1 MVEDVGD
8 SGSGGTYATSDSF
21 PNEDGSAA
29 HNGIGESSVK
39 EFAAAAAAASFAS
52 PSTCPGFLLAHGETR
67 PEASD
72 VRSTPNNRLPWP
84 EDALSSS
91 DQSTRKCNWLCS
103 LNDALFYSYMGRI
116 LDKGAY
122 LHKERRR
129 KRRQMDTASTAD
141 CPASSTASSSYEEEE
156 MTVDDLY
163 EAPRAM
169 RASHLRD
176 EFRRLQKEQEEIV
189 AAKAKAEASKNNT
202 GRGRSRTIGRLP
214 RKARSRSFSARRKRA
229 KTSRM
234 AFMRVLWG
242 LARPTYITAGVYQLI
257 AVLSQCAIPILV
269 REVLIQIESNPGES
283 FLRQGMP
290 YAIGL
295 FAVAILEGVSMERQ
309 KYLAFQSGIVLRAA
323 IVNAVYDHILRL
335 TPRGRSGLANGEITN
350 LVAIDSQKL
359 FELTQEGHQV
369 WSCPLAMVVVT
380 VLLLL
385 ELGPTVLVGMG
396 SMFLYLPIVQYV
408 VQKMM
413 HIRKKRVE
421 LTDRRIQATTA
432 MLQGIKF
439 TKLNHYE
446 EKFQARVMEA
456 RAAEMRLLRKELSVL
471 AITFFLTV
479 TSPVLASALTFIT
492 YVLIGD
498 GNVLTASTTFTTL
511 FLFAAL
517 RFPINYAGKLMGK
530 AAQGIQAAQRFADFF
545 ARETIGKSDSKEGSR
560 AGQPNGKDDM
570 LPPTTTNGHSKLV
583 GSVPEPRKGHD
594 NNDNDNAIV
603 ELENCSFTVG
613 TAFNVSERA
622 GISLG
627 LSKASFTVSNI
638 SFRVGR
644 SEILC
649 VCGPVASGK
658 STLVQGLIGDVAASA
673 DSTMAMHGKVAYASQ
688 TPFILNTTLKDN
700 ILFGTPYNKER
711 YEKVLEAC
719 CLLQDLE
726 QIGPAGDMTEIGER
740 GVTLSGGQ
748 KQRVSL
754 ARTVYSQPDVAI
766 FDDPLS
772 ALDASTGKMV
782 FEKLFKSPDVDLL
795 GNSAIIL
802 VTHAA
807 HFLHLVDQILVLVD
821 GRAAFVGK
829 YADLSVS
836 KCQPNDFA
844 AIEAI
849 NAILSAVKEDTS
861 TGVDDSN
868 HGRGGSMMVKSKRST
883 VSNEKIKN
891 GDGELMTEE
900 EREFGLSDWK
910 TWVEWYRYAGGIIF
924 VIVVFFTLGIDR
936 FLYVVAE
943 WWLAV
948 WTSAVSEP
956 IDVFGRTYPPQT
968 DGKGAQYEYVITY
981 AIILAVS
988 FIAAFIRTQTIVQGG
1003 ARSSNQLL
1011 KLMTARILRAPMHYF
1026 ETTPLGR
1033 ILNRFTYDTEV
1044 LDITLTQNMTM
1055 LMTAS
1060 GWFFTAI
1067 ILMAAILPWQLIS
1080 LALIL
1085 IVYWLL
1091 LLHYRKSA
1099 VDLQRLDA
1107 VCRSPVQAQ
1116 LAEVLDG
1123 TSTIRAFDRGP
1134 YFSQLF
1140 QSSLDE
1146 SSASMMNF
1154 LAAQTWLRVRVQIIG
1169 GTAVL
1174 FSVCF
1179 VVGLNDVLNISPGLA
1194 AMLIIWRSNFTIC
1207 LGFMIQAISESE
1219 ASMTSVERVLAM
1231 LQLPQEEE
1239 EVGATSTVLVKP
1251 EQQWPTSGKLEFAS
1265 VSLRYRPG
1273 LPLSLDGLS
1282 FSLQS
1287 GQRCG
1292 VVGRTGAGKS
1302 TLTAA
1307 LFRLVE
1313 IEEGRILLDGVDL
1326 ANISLADVR
1335 GRKNGMTI
1343 IMQDPV
1349 LFAGTLRE
1357 CLDPFG
1363 ESSDEEVLDAL
1374 ISVRVANAANRGMS
1388 ALEDYV
1394 EDGGKNFSVGERQLL
1409 CLGRAILARPRL
1421 LVLDEATASVDSE
1434 TDAFIQ
1440 KMLRTRFQG
1449 TTLLTIAH
1457 RLHTVIDYDV
1467 ILALDNGKAVEFG
1480 TPAELLEKDDNGLF
1494 AGLVD
1499 STGRESSS
1507 ALRSSVIMPMK

>member
-545 ARETIGKSDSKEGSR
+545 ARKTIGKSDSKEGSR

-583 GSVPEPRKGHD
+583 DSVPEPRKGHD

-726 QIGPAGDMTEIGER
+726 QIGPAGDMTEIG
-740 GVTLSGGQ
+740 
-748 KQRVSL
+748 K
-754 ARTVYSQPDVAI
+754 YSTTC
-766 FDDPLS
+766 FR
-772 ALDASTGKMV
+772 K
-782 FEKLFKSPDVDLL
+782 
-795 GNSAIIL
+795 
-802 VTHAA
+802 H
-807 HFLHLVDQILVLVD
+807 
-821 GRAAFVGK
+821 
-829 YADLSVS
+829 
-836 KCQPNDFA
+836 
-844 AIEAI
+844 
-849 NAILSAVKEDTS
+849 
-861 TGVDDSN
+861 SN
-868 HGRGGSMMVKSKRST
+868 
-883 VSNEKIKN
+883 
-891 GDGELMTEE
+891 
-900 EREFGLSDWK
+900 
-910 TWVEWYRYAGGIIF
+910 
-924 VIVVFFTLGIDR
+924 
-936 FLYVVAE
+936 
-943 WWLAV
+943 
-948 WTSAVSEP
+948 
-956 IDVFGRTYPPQT
+956 
-968 DGKGAQYEYVITY
+968 
-981 AIILAVS
+981 
-988 FIAAFIRTQTIVQGG
+988 
-1003 ARSSNQLL
+1003 
-1011 KLMTARILRAPMHYF
+1011 
-1026 ETTPLGR
+1026 
-1033 ILNRFTYDTEV
+1033 
-1044 LDITLTQNMTM
+1044 
-1055 LMTAS
+1055 
-1060 GWFFTAI
+1060 
-1067 ILMAAILPWQLIS
+1067 
-1080 LALIL
+1080 
-1085 IVYWLL
+1085 
-1091 LLHYRKSA
+1091 
-1099 VDLQRLDA
+1099 
-1107 VCRSPVQAQ
+1107 
-1116 LAEVLDG
+1116 
-1123 TSTIRAFDRGP
+1123 
-1134 YFSQLF
+1134 
-1140 QSSLDE
+1140 
-1146 SSASMMNF
+1146 
-1154 LAAQTWLRVRVQIIG
+1154 
-1169 GTAVL
+1169 
-1174 FSVCF
+1174 
-1179 VVGLNDVLNISPGLA
+1179 
-1194 AMLIIWRSNFTIC
+1194 
-1207 LGFMIQAISESE
+1207 
-1219 ASMTSVERVLAM
+1219 
-1231 LQLPQEEE
+1231 
-1239 EVGATSTVLVKP
+1239 
-1251 EQQWPTSGKLEFAS
+1251 
-1265 VSLRYRPG
+1265 
-1273 LPLSLDGLS
+1273 
-1282 FSLQS
+1282 
-1287 GQRCG
+1287 
-1292 VVGRTGAGKS
+1292 
-1302 TLTAA
+1302 
-1307 LFRLVE
+1307 
-1313 IEEGRILLDGVDL
+1313 
-1326 ANISLADVR
+1326 
-1335 GRKNGMTI
+1335 
-1343 IMQDPV
+1343 
-1349 LFAGTLRE
+1349 TLRSIR
-1357 CLDPFG
+1357 P
-1363 ESSDEEVLDAL
+1363 L
-1374 ISVRVANAANRGMS
+1374 IHLCFFPPIELWIAFSRVAP
-1388 ALEDYV
+1388 ALP
-1394 EDGGKNFSVGERQLL
+1394 F
-1409 CLGRAILARPRL
+1409 
-1421 LVLDEATASVDSE
+1421 
-1434 TDAFIQ
+1434 
-1440 KMLRTRFQG
+1440 
-1449 TTLLTIAH
+1449 
-1457 RLHTVIDYDV
+1457 
-1467 ILALDNGKAVEFG
+1467 
-1480 TPAELLEKDDNGLF
+1480 
-1494 AGLVD
+1494 
-1499 STGRESSS
+1499 
-1507 ALRSSVIMPMK
+1507 